1 MGSLAQLDG
10 PAGSAEVLR
19 PRWDEFGTGLLAY
32 GFFSLLASFAD
43 PLIPRAGEH
52 TAQLLFTVM
61 AGLVN
66 AGVALLVVRLYHR
79 YTGRRG
85 AAFGL
90 RLGVTWA
97 ATALLLNAAIQAA
110 SGFQWPG
117 LADDR
122 TGSLVLA
129 QLAGWGSFLIAS
141 WVAGARLATT
151 SPRPIQAATR
161 WTRSESSSARG

>member
-1 MGSLAQLDG
+1 VDSPAEHDEAGGSPEG
-10 PAGSAEVLR
+10 HR
-19 PRWDEFGTGLLAY
+19 PRWDEFGTALLAY
-32 GFFSLLASFAD
+32 AFFSLLASFAD
-43 PLIPRAGEH
+43 PLIPRAGEQ

-61 AGLVN
+61 AGVVS
-66 AGVALLVVRLYHR
+66 AAVALTVVRLYHR
-79 YTGRRG
+79 CTGRRG

-97 ATALLLNAAIQAA
+97 ATALLLNAAVQAA

-151 SPRPIQAATR
+151 SARPVESAR
-161 WTRSESSSARG
+161 PTRSASSAQR

>member
-1 MGSLAQLDG
+1 VDSPAEHDEAGGSPEDH
-10 PAGSAEVLR
+10 R
-19 PRWDEFGTGLLAY
+19 PRWDEFGTALLAY
-32 GFFSLLASFAD
+32 AFFSLLASFAD
-43 PLIPRAGEH
+43 PLIPRAGEQ

-61 AGLVN
+61 AGVVS
-66 AGVALLVVRLYHR
+66 AAVALTVVRLYHR
-79 YTGRRG
+79 CTG
-85 AAFGL
+85 

-97 ATALLLNAAIQAA
+97 ATALLLNAAVQAA

-129 QLAGWGSFLIAS
+129 QLAGWGSFLVAS

-151 SPRPIQAATR
+151 SARPVESAR
-161 WTRSESSSARG
+161 PTRSASSAQR

>member
-1 MGSLAQLDG
+1 MDTVGHHDDPLGS
-10 PAGSAEVLR
+10 PEGSR
-19 PRWDEFGTGLLAY
+19 PRWDEFGTALLAY

-43 PLIPRAGEH
+43 PLIPRAGEQ

-61 AGLVN
+61 AGVVN
-66 AGVALLVVRLYHR
+66 AGLAVTVIRLYHR
-79 YTGRRG
+79 YTGRQG
-85 AAFGL
+85 AVFGL

-117 LADDR
+117 LADDH

-129 QLAGWGSFLIAS
+129 QLAGWGSFMIAS
-141 WVAGARLATT
+141 WVASDRLGTT
-151 SPRPIQAATR
+151 SARPLQAARGTGP
-161 WTRSESSSARG
+161 EPSSAQR